1 MSKKE
6 KNNGAKKKLSP
17 KMVFWVIVI
26 LALAGFIDCIIGIK
40 MLIANDERNLFGE
53 LKTDTHASGEA
64 NYAVLLHETKHTLYG
79 IIPLGSDYYYLVLD
93 ETANNY
99 CVVRAGKSWY
109 EDNFDRSGRAV
120 HTVKI
125 KGYVA
130 KLDAS
135 ITSFN
140 FKKIQ
145 SNLNDYNIEL
155 DNYYVDILY
164 IGVAIKKIICGILL
178 AVGFLMI
185 LYGVRLT
192 SKQPNEPHYLFG
204 SKNEDDKD
212 AKFII
217 GGVIV
222 IFVWLCLSGILSIF
236 FK

>member
-1 MSKKE
+1 MNKKE

-17 KMVFWVIVI
+17 KTVSWVLV
-26 LALAGFIDCIIGIK
+26 LFALVGIIDCIMGIK
-40 MLIANDERNLFGE
+40 MLIENDEGNIFGE
-53 LKTDTHASGEA
+53 LKRDTHASGEV

-109 EDNFDRSGRAV
+109 EDNFDRSGRAI

-130 KLDAS
+130 ILDAS

-164 IGVAIKKIICGILL
+164 IGVAIKKIISGILL

-236 FK
+236 F

>member
-1 MSKKE
+1 MNKKE
-6 KNNGAKKKLSP
+6 KNNGVKKKLSP
-17 KMVFWVIVI
+17 KIVSCFLVI
-26 LALAGFIDCIIGIK
+26 LALAGIFDCIIGMK
-40 MLIANDERNLFGE
+40 MLIENDEGNLFGT
-53 LKTDTHASGEA
+53 LKRDTHASGEA
-64 NYAVLLHETKHTLYG
+64 DYAVLLHETKHTLYG

-109 EDNFDRSGRAV
+109 EKNFDRSGKAV

-130 KLDAS
+130 ELDAS

-140 FKKIQ
+140 FNKIQ

-155 DNYYVDILY
+155 DDYYVDILY
-164 IGVAIKKIICGILL
+164 IGVAIKKIVCGILL
-178 AVGFLMI
+178 ATGFLMI

-192 SKQPNEPHYLFG
+192 SKQPNEPNYLFG
-204 SKNEDDKD
+204 GKNEDDKD
-212 AKFII
+212 VKMII

-222 IFVWLCLSGILSIF
+222 IFAWLCLSGILSIF
-236 FK
+236 F